1 MNENMK
7 KIYLFLLAAAGVLAV
22 ASCAREQLVDN
33 SEEVTSEELTSFT
46 FSLDATKTALVDGK
60 TTWEAGDKVRIYT
73 SDGGFYRDVTVPE
86 EAVGTSSF
94 NAEVNLKDT
103 LYYAAY
109 PVNLV
114 KSCAGGKITMTLPS
128 KPDGRFASA
137 NICVAQTTG
146 TSFQMKNATA
156 VLKIKVD
163 SGNAV
168 DMIQIGAKNTIVG
181 DYAIGFG
188 KDTLNFATTSASK
201 AVSVPVGGIDGD
213 YYIPV
218 IPGVYAKEFT
228 VTAFRG
234 NGGYQSRSTTA
245 ENEVKINT
253 LVDLGIIGDKLSD
266 GLPGEGT
273 ESNPFVIKEFAELNA
288 FANSVNLGK
297 DYAGEYIRLDGDI
310 ADPVDTPIG
319 YYVTSDESASFAG
332 SFLGNNHKLNV
343 SIVAENCVSP
353 SYVGLFGRLAPGASV
368 SDLTIE
374 GSVTS
379 AEGTY
384 VGGLVGY
391 SAGSSSKKVVIDN
404 CVSKAT
410 VTGGVCVGGLIG
422 HAYYTT
428 VVNCDNT
435 GAVEGKKDN
444 GGVFYMTYNSSNKLT
459 YANRGTEIK
468 GTAGLAGVAQNTNI
482 TNSTNHGDV
491 KGVNKVG
498 GIVGTMFWSSMDGV
512 KNFGKVEG
520 SKTESLVGGVVG
532 YSHCAQLLENSE
544 NSGDVSGVSIVG
556 GICGYATGTYYGH
569 GTPQAFTISKC
580 KNAGKVTASSGVVGG
595 ICGVQIAAQNPSIA
609 VVKNCVNDGDV
620 STPGYKAAGI
630 TAVMADCTGWGGVE
644 INGCVNNGNVTAS
657 IWVGGAAAYLA
668 SAQDYWK
675 PGTSQSLGVATT
687 KWHVYNTVNNGT
699 IMGTRSDKD
708 GGEVA
713 GGIVGFTFSTGGA
726 NSNNLGLFC
735 YNCLNTGDV
744 LYKETSHKAVYCGGI
759 VGRYL
764 RGRIY
769 NVCNTGRVGPV
780 TGEPV
785 SGAGAR
791 LGAIIG
797 SYEDNAARYL
807 ALQQA
812 VYLNTT
818 CGQAMGTSS
827 ATSKNTANIVNVLSF
842 DSTGTLSAE
851 ATYNAKTY
859 TMYLDLLNAWV
870 DNQSSGYVKWSA
882 GPKLG
887 E

>member
-1 MNENMK
+1 MKDNMK
-7 KIYLFLLAAAGVLAV
+7 KIYLFLLAAAGILAV
-22 ASCAREQLVDN
+22 ASCAREQLIDK
-33 SEEVTSEELTSFT
+33 SEEAVNEEITTLT
-46 FSLDATKTALVDGK
+46 FSIADTKTALVNGK
-60 TTWEAGDKVRIYT
+60 TTWEAGDIVRVYT
-73 SDGGFYRDVTVPE
+73 SDGTFYRDVTVPDD
-86 EAVGTSSF
+86 AIGKASF
-94 NAEVNLKDT
+94 AAEVNIKDT
-103 LYYAAY
+103 LYYAVY
-109 PVNLV
+109 PVSRI
-114 KSCAGGKITMTLPS
+114 KSFSGGKITVNLPTS
-128 KPDGRFASA
+128 PDGRFASA
-137 NICVAQTTG
+137 NICVAQTKG
-146 TSFQMKNATA
+146 TDFQMRNATA
-156 VLKIKVD
+156 VLKITVN
-163 SGNAV
+163 SENAV
-168 DMIQIGAKNTIVG
+168 DMIQINAKNAIVG
-181 DYAIGFG
+181 DYTIGFG
-188 KDTLNFATTSASK
+188 ADTLNFAAASTSK
-201 AVSVPVGGIDGD
+201 AVSVPVGGIDGE
-213 YYIPV
+213 YFIPV
-218 IPGVYAKEFT
+218 IPGVFAKEFT

-245 ENEVKINT
+245 DNEVKINT
-253 LVDLGIIGDKLSD
+253 LVDLGVIGDNLSA
-266 GLPGEGT
+266 GLSGKGT
-273 ESNPFVIKEFAELNA
+273 ESEPFTLKTFAEVNA
-288 FANSVNLGK
+288 FATSVNLGK
-297 DYAGEYIRLDGDI
+297 TYAKEFVSLEEDI
-310 ADPVDTPIG
+310 VDAIDTPIG
-319 YYVTSDESASFAG
+319 YYISADESASFAG
-332 SFLGNNHKLNV
+332 TFLGNNHKLTVGIDGANGV
-343 SIVAENCVSP
+343 SK
-353 SYVGLFGRLAPGASV
+353 SYVALFGRLAPGATV
-368 SDLTIE
+368 KDLTVE
-374 GSVTS
+374 GTVTS

-391 SAGSSSKKVVIDN
+391 SAGSSSNKVVIDN
-404 CVSKAT
+404 CVSKAA

-422 HAYYTT
+422 HAYYTN

-435 GAVEGKKDN
+435 GAVEGKMDN
-444 GGVFYMTYNSSNKLT
+444 GAFFYMTYNSSNKLT
-459 YANRGTEIK
+459 YGNRGTDIK

-569 GTPQAFTISKC
+569 STPQAFTISKC
-580 KNAGKVTASSGVVGG
+580 KNTGKVTASSGVVGG

-609 VVKNCVNDGDV
+609 IVKNCVNDGDV

-630 TAVMADCTGWGGVE
+630 TAVMADCSGWGGVE
-644 INGCVNNGNVTAS
+644 INGCVNNGNVTAA
-657 IWVGGAAAYLA
+657 IWVAGAAAYLA

-675 PGTSQSLGVATT
+675 PGTAQNLGVATT

-699 IMGTRSDKD
+699 ILGTRSDKD

-713 GGIVGFTFSTGGA
+713 GGIVGFTFSTSGA

-735 YNCLNTGDV
+735 FNCLNTGDV

-769 NVCNTGRVGPV
+769 NVCNTGRVGPE

-785 SGAGAR
+785 SGAEAR

-859 TMYLDLLNAWV
+859 TKYLDLLNAWV

>member
-1 MNENMK
+1 MK

-86 EAVGTSSF
+86 EAVGTSS
-94 NAEVNLKDT
+94 
-103 LYYAAY
+103 
-109 PVNLV
+109 VNLV
-114 KSCAGGKITMTLPS
+114 KSCAGGKITMALPS

-253 LVDLGIIGDKLSD
+253 LVDLGVIGDKLSD

-319 YYVTSDESASFAG
+319 YYVTADESASFAG

-343 SIVAENCVSP
+343 NIVAENCVSP
-353 SYVGLFGRLAPGASV
+353 SYVALFGRLAPGASV

-444 GGVFYMTYNSSNKLT
+444 GGFFYMT
-459 YANRGTEIK
+459 
-468 GTAGLAGVAQNTNI
+468 
-482 TNSTNHGDV
+482 
-491 KGVNKVG
+491 
-498 GIVGTMFWSSMDGV
+498 
-512 KNFGKVEG
+512 
-520 SKTESLVGGVVG
+520 
-532 YSHCAQLLENSE
+532 
-544 NSGDVSGVSIVG
+544 
-556 GICGYATGTYYGH
+556 
-569 GTPQAFTISKC
+569 
-580 KNAGKVTASSGVVGG
+580 
-595 ICGVQIAAQNPSIA
+595 
-609 VVKNCVNDGDV
+609 
-620 STPGYKAAGI
+620 
-630 TAVMADCTGWGGVE
+630 
-644 INGCVNNGNVTAS
+644 
-657 IWVGGAAAYLA
+657 
-668 SAQDYWK
+668 
-675 PGTSQSLGVATT
+675 
-687 KWHVYNTVNNGT
+687 
-699 IMGTRSDKD
+699 
-708 GGEVA
+708 
-713 GGIVGFTFSTGGA
+713 
-726 NSNNLGLFC
+726 
-735 YNCLNTGDV
+735 
-744 LYKETSHKAVYCGGI
+744 
-759 VGRYL
+759 
-764 RGRIY
+764 
-769 NVCNTGRVGPV
+769 
-780 TGEPV
+780 
-785 SGAGAR
+785 
-791 LGAIIG
+791 
-797 SYEDNAARYL
+797 
-807 ALQQA
+807 
-812 VYLNTT
+812 
-818 CGQAMGTSS
+818 
-827 ATSKNTANIVNVLSF
+827 
-842 DSTGTLSAE
+842 
-851 ATYNAKTY
+851 
-859 TMYLDLLNAWV
+859 
-870 DNQSSGYVKWSA
+870 
-882 GPKLG
+882 
-887 E
+887 